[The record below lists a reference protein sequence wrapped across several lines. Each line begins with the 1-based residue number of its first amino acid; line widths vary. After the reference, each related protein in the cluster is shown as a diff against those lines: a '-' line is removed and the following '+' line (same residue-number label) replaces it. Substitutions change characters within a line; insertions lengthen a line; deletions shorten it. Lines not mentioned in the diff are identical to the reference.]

1 MKKIHTHIGTV
12 LRWILTGLKS
22 PAGELVRLEGIRIGG
37 KWLTSK
43 EAMQR
48 FAERLT
54 PDLNSRQIGTITT
67 HTTAEAES
75 GGEGGSRTT
84 GSGVL
89 RAMKKRGQS
98 LSTCNRPR

>member
-1 MKKIHTHIGTV
+1 M

-54 PDLNSRQIGTITT
+54 PDLNGTSAPSPRTPRQKQR
-67 HTTAEAES
+67 AEAKVEAELQAA
-75 GGEGGSRTT
+75 GF
-84 GSGVL
+84 
-89 RAMKKRGQS
+89 
-98 LSTCNRPR
+98 